1 MAAIIVPAW
10 PMPIQKTKL
19 VMSHAQLA
27 ELFSPQ
33 TPTPVRIRYRMPR
46 PANPATE
53 AAIDVAMYHHIG
65 VGFSMAEA
73 MRSPTQT
80 ASRLL
85 VT

>member
-33 TPTPVRIRYRMPR
+33 TPTPV
-46 PANPATE
+46 
-53 AAIDVAMYHHIG
+53 V
-65 VGFSMAEA
+65 
-73 MRSPTQT
+73 MR
-80 ASRLL
+80 
-85 VT
+85 